1 MQHNFLI
8 KSIVSD
14 DTSEQYVGC
23 YQDSIKYRDLPMRK
37 GSSNRMT
44 VDLCL
49 EWCREPNNVYAGIQ
63 VRILHD
69 TLRICEGS

>member
-23 YQDSIKYRDLPMRK
+23 YVDKKTRDLPFGI

-49 EWCREPNNVYAGIQ
+49 GLCRKSNYTYAGAQ